1 MVHQNMSFRVEQ
13 AVHDRFMSAT
23 DKLGLNASKV
33 LREALTE
40 RLEELEQLVIVAD
53 QLKENRQRRS
63 LDELCKELGLENK
76 V

>member
-1 MVHQNMSFRVEQ
+1 MVHQNISFRVEQ

>member
-23 DKLGLNASKV
+23 ERLGLNASKV

>member
-40 RLEELEQLVIVAD
+40 RLEELEQLVIFAD

-63 LDELCKELGLENK
+63 LGELCKVLGLGNK

>member
-1 MVHQNMSFRVEQ
+1 MVHQNISFRVEQ

-23 DKLGLNASKV
+23 ERLGLNASKV